1 MASEAQNNA
10 NRENAHKSNGPT
22 SNDGFER
29 CKASPVTHGLFAKL
43 GRLITDSEE
52 LYEKSIKTTFLRL
65 QPANES
71 EEAMVDEIAQN
82 EWKLKRATLWEQSV
96 VAKGIWDNR
105 NSFNDEAECP
115 AEFRDVI
122 VLGQV
127 LQTNSKVLGN
137 MNSEFA
143 RTRRSVEK
151 SIAGYEKVR
160 RDRELIEEAARNIA
174 MISTIGKSNQQCN
187 PHPTVGTLYPL
198 PFLIARL
205 EFCNALGRTKVYAF
219 DRVWKDPQVKPA
231 AIPWVW
237 TPIKSQPAA

>member
-10 NRENAHKSNGPT
+10 NRENAQKSNGPT

-52 LYEKSIKTTFLRL
+52 AYEKCIKNTFLRL

-71 EEAMVDEIAQN
+71 EEALVEEIAQN

-105 NSFNDEAECP
+105 HSFNDEEECP
-115 AEFRDVI
+115 AEIRDVI

-127 LQTNSKVLGN
+127 LQTNSKVLSN
-137 MNSEFA
+137 MNSNSPAPAA
-143 RTRRSVEK
+143 RWKKVLPATKRSV
-151 SIAGYEKVR
+151 A
-160 RDRELIEEAARNIA
+160 
-174 MISTIGKSNQQCN
+174 
-187 PHPTVGTLYPL
+187 TVNSSKRLNATLPCK
-198 PFLIARL
+198 ASWANR
-205 EFCNALGRTKVYAF
+205 
-219 DRVWKDPQVKPA
+219 
-231 AIPWVW
+231 AIR
-237 TPIKSQPAA
+237 S

>member
-10 NRENAHKSNGPT
+10 NRENAEKSNGPT

-52 LYEKSIKTTFLRL
+52 AYEKCIKGSFLRL

-71 EEAMVDEIAQN
+71 EEALVEEIAQN

-105 NSFNDEAECP
+105 HFFNDEAECP
-115 AEFRDVI
+115 AEIRDVI

-127 LQTNSKVLGN
+127 LQTDWKIISN

-160 RDRELIEEAARNIA
+160 RDRELIETAQRNIA
-174 MISTIGKSNQQCN
+174 MQSIMGKSSD
-187 PHPTVGTLYPL
+187 PVVKHPTVGTLYPF

-205 EFCNALGRTKVYAF
+205 EFVNGVGRHNVFAF
-219 DRVWKDPQVKPA
+219 DRVWTDPKVKPPSIHFDWGEFA
-231 AIPWVW
+231 A
-237 TPIKSQPAA
+237 KMAA